1 MNDRRTLKPADGCLV
16 RHPADYRP
24 LAAEG
29 EQVEMNSYWRRKL
42 KAGDVIE
49 IKPDATPAVVKEE
62 GN

>member
-1 MNDRRTLKPADGCLV
+1 MNDRRTLKPADGRLV

-29 EQVEMNSYWRRKL
+29 EPVELNSYWRRKL

-49 IKPDATPAVVKEE
+49 VKPAASAAAKEE